1 MTDRKLTSILFL
13 TIFGA
18 CLVIPGCGGEKETA
32 TVQIEPSGNEK
43 HLKPA
48 VHARKRAP
56 SPYGKLRLPAEIYV
70 DLIRPVRAGDPV
82 SIMVSAT
89 SDIAASSGV
98 ITLKLPE
105 IGTEPSRTEILWA
118 GAPSDLIAEAKQYVI
133 PVLPVGKYHFAG
145 ILEFTRDFENADKL
159 GVSDSLYLDVRADKI
174 LSSNVSFRQIKRWE
188 LYKELEQRA
197 LASFYPGL
205 ASANPEKM
213 ARYRALLLAT
223 NPGLIKTKI
232 AELRATDPDV
242 ARRIR
247 KLNST
252 KAETGPY
259 TKVKG
264 KNHKSLPAFE
274 QAVSIPDGVGQ

>member
-1 MTDRKLTSILFL
+1 MTAHKLTSILFV

-48 VHARKRAP
+48 LHARKRAP

-70 DLIRPVRAGDPV
+70 DLIRPVQAGDPV
-82 SIMVSAT
+82 SIIVSAT

-105 IGTEPSRTEILWA
+105 IGTEPGRTEILWA
-118 GAPSDLIAEAKQYVI
+118 GAPSDLIAEVKEYVI
-133 PVLPVGKYHFAG
+133 PVLPVGKYHFVG
-145 ILEFTRDFENADKL
+145 ILEFTPDSENADKL

-213 ARYRALLLAT
+213 ARYRELLLAT

-242 ARRIR
+242 ARRIME
-247 KLNST
+247 LNST
-252 KAETGPY
+252 QTEARSDSET
-259 TKVKG
+259 
-264 KNHKSLPAFE
+264 NR
-274 QAVSIPDGVGQ
+274 